1 MTQKYAQK
9 AKADVAQAASHAFLL
24 ISMNLTD
31 KPNLPDLRV
40 SYDLGEL
47 DEHSAPADPV
57 ELFTLWINDALA
69 HKLPEPNAMSL
80 ATNGLDGTPTVRTV
94 LLKGIDERGF
104 HFYTNYE
111 SRKGHEIAADARGAA
126 CFLWAGRHHQVCLK
140 GAISQ
145 LERADAEKYFT
156 SRPYG
161 HQIGAW
167 ASAQSVEIPGREWLE
182 QRDAELRAQ
191 YPEGQVPCPPHWGG
205 YTLLPAEIEFWQ
217 GRVSR
222 LHDRIRYR
230 REHGL
235 WVKVRLSP

>member
-1 MTQKYAQK
+1 MGQKSAQK
-9 AKADVAQAASHAFLL
+9 AKADVAKTTAQAFLL
-24 ISMNLTD
+24 TRMNPTD

-40 SYDLGEL
+40 SYDQGEL

-57 ELFTLWINDALA
+57 ELFTHWINDALA
-69 HKLPEPNAMSL
+69 HRLPEPNAFSL
-80 ATNGLDGTPTVRTV
+80 ATSGLDGTPTVRTV

-111 SRKGHEIAADARGAA
+111 SRKGREIAADARVAA
-126 CFLWAGRHHQVCLK
+126 CFLWTDRHHQVCLK
-140 GAISQ
+140 GTMSK
-145 LERADAEKYFT
+145 LERADAEAYFA

-167 ASAQSVEIPGREWLE
+167 VSEQSAEIPSREWLE
-182 QRDAELRAQ
+182 QRDAETKAK
-191 YPEGQVPCPPHWGG
+191 YPEGSVPCPPFWGG
-205 YTLLPAEIEFWQ
+205 YTLLPDEMEFWQ

-230 REHGL
+230 KEGGV
-235 WVKVRLSP
+235 WVRVRLSP

>member
-1 MTQKYAQK
+1 
-9 AKADVAQAASHAFLL
+9 
-24 ISMNLTD
+24 MN
-31 KPNLPDLRV
+31 
-40 SYDLGEL
+40 
-47 DEHSAPADPV
+47 
-57 ELFTLWINDALA
+57 IALQ
-69 HKLPEPNAMSL
+69 PEPNAMSL

-111 SRKGHEIAADARGAA
+111 SRKGKEIAADARAAA
-126 CFLWAGRHHQVCLK
+126 CFLWTDRHHQVCMK
-140 GAISQ
+140 GTISK
-145 LERADAEKYFT
+145 LDHADAQKYFA
-156 SRPYG
+156 SRPHG

-167 ASAQSVEIPGREWLE
+167 VSDQSVVIPSREWLE
-182 QRDAELRAQ
+182 QRDAELRTK

-205 YTLLPAEIEFWQ
+205 YTLLPDEMEFWQ

-230 REHGL
+230 KEGGV

>member
-1 MTQKYAQK
+1 
-9 AKADVAQAASHAFLL
+9 
-24 ISMNLTD
+24 MNPTD

-47 DEHSAPADPV
+47 DEHSAPTDPV

-80 ATNGLDGTPTVRTV
+80 ATNGLDGMPTVRTV

-111 SRKGHEIAADARGAA
+111 SRKGHEIEADARGAA
-126 CFLWAGRHHQVCLK
+126 CFLWAGRHHQVCIK
-140 GAISQ
+140 GAISK
-145 LERADAEKYFT
+145 LERADAESYFA

-167 ASAQSVEIPGREWLE
+167 VSDQSVEIPGREWLE
-182 QRDAELRAQ
+182 ERDAELRAQ
-191 YPEGQVPCPPHWGG
+191 FAEGEVPCPPHWGG
-205 YTLLPAEIEFWQ
+205 YTLLPGEIEFWQ

-230 REHGL
+230 REGGV

>member
-1 MTQKYAQK
+1 MG
-9 AKADVAQAASHAFLL
+9 KADVAQAVPHAFLVTL
-24 ISMNLTD
+24 MNPTD

-40 SYDLGEL
+40 SYDLGAL
-47 DEHSAPADPV
+47 DENTVPADPV
-57 ELFTLWINDALA
+57 ELFTVWINDALA

-111 SRKGHEIAADARGAA
+111 SRKGHEIEADARGAA
-126 CFLWAGRHHQVCLK
+126 CFLWADRHHQVCIK
-140 GAISQ
+140 GTISK
-145 LERADAEKYFT
+145 LERADAERYFA

-167 ASAQSVEIPGREWLE
+167 VSDQSVVIPGREWLE
-182 QRDAELRAQ
+182 ERDAELKAQ
-191 YPEGQVPCPPHWGG
+191 YPEGQVVPCPPHWGG
-205 YTLLPAEIEFWQ
+205 YTLMPEEIEFWQ

-230 REHGL
+230 KEHGV